1 MSQKP
6 AISAVLPVYNGEAYV
21 REAVESILA
30 QTFTDFELIIIND
43 GSTDGSGAVLRELA
57 ARDPRIVLVERANG
71 GLVSALNEGIER
83 ARADL
88 IARMDADDVAMPNRF
103 ALQHARME
111 AEPELGVPKLGV
123 LGSFIRIMDK
133 AGRTIRLG
141 DYPVSVA
148 EAARFMEHGCPVAHP
163 TVMMR
168 REAVLKA
175 GGYRKLFSH
184 CEDYDLWLRI
194 SELGYGIANLPQPLL
209 NYRMHGANV
218 SAVHRNTQELG
229 TMVALLAH
237 RARVAGLADPTAGA
251 EKLHAGLIE
260 AVPSHLRR
268 DVEAALFVLRHAHLS
283 LAAREE
289 LETAWQ
295 HYGQLSPQARRETV
309 MCDFLMRLL
318 NGAVRN
324 RSHGLAFRALA
335 EAMRRHPRA
344 TCGLL
349 WRKVKA
355 RVRV

>member
-6 AISAVLPVYNGEAYV
+6 AISAILPVYNGQAYV

-43 GSTDGSGAVLRELA
+43 GSTDGSGAILRELA
-57 ARDPRIVLVERANG
+57 ARDQRIVLVERANG

-83 ARADL
+83 ARAEL
-88 IARMDADDVAMPNRF
+88 IARMDADDVAMPERF

-111 AEPELGVPKLGV
+111 AEPELGVPQLGL

-133 AGRTIRLG
+133 TGRIIRQG
-141 DYPVSVA
+141 DYPISPA
-148 EAARFMEHGCPVAHP
+148 EAAHFLEHGCPVAHP

-168 REAVLKA
+168 REAVVQA
-175 GGYRKLFSH
+175 GGYRNLFSH

-218 SAVHRNTQELG
+218 SAVHREAQELG

-237 RARVAGLADPTAGA
+237 RCRLAGLPDPAAEAGR
-251 EKLHAGLIE
+251 LHAGLID
-260 AVPSHLRR
+260 AVPQHLRQ
-268 DVEAALFVLRHAHLS
+268 DVEAAFFVLRHSHLS
-283 LAAREE
+283 LAAPGD
-289 LETAWQ
+289 LKAAWAQ
-295 HYGQLSPQARRETV
+295 YRLLSPQLLRETV

-318 NGAVRN
+318 NGAVCN
-324 RSHGLAFRALA
+324 RCFGLALRSLI
-335 EAMRRHPRA
+335 EAFLLHPRHA
-344 TCGLL
+344 CGLL
-349 WRKVKA
+349 WRKVK
-355 RVRV
+355 VRFMI

>member
-43 GSTDGSGAVLRELA
+43 GSTDGSSTILRELA

-71 GLVSALNEGIER
+71 GLVSALNEGIGQ
-83 ARADL
+83 ARAEL
-88 IARMDADDVAMPNRF
+88 IARMDADDVAMPERF
-103 ALQHARME
+103 ALQYARME
-111 AEPELGVPKLGV
+111 AEPHLGL

-133 AGRTIRLG
+133 TGRIIRQG
-141 DYPVSVA
+141 DYPVSPA
-148 EAARFMEHGCPVAHP
+148 ETARFLEHGCPVAHP

-218 SAVHRNTQELG
+218 SAVHREAQELG
-229 TMVALLAH
+229 SIVARLAH
-237 RARVAGLADPTAGA
+237 RARAAGLPDPTAGA
-251 EKLHAGLIE
+251 ERLHAGLIE
-260 AVPSHLRR
+260 LFPLNLRK
-268 DVEAALFVLRHAHLS
+268 DTKAALFVLRHAHLS
-283 LAAREE
+283 LAARDG
-289 LETAWQ
+289 LDAAWVQ
-295 HYGQLSPQARRETV
+295 YRQLSPQARREAV

-324 RSHGLAFRALA
+324 GSHGLALRAFI
-335 EAMRRHPRA
+335 EAIRLHPRS

-349 WRKVKA
+349 WRKVRA
-355 RVRV
+355 RISA

>member
-1 MSQKP
+1 MSRKL

-30 QTFTDFELIIIND
+30 QTFTDFELIVIND
-43 GSTDGSGAVLRELA
+43 GSTDGSGVILQELA

-83 ARADL
+83 ARAEL
-88 IARMDADDVAMPNRF
+88 IARMDADDVAMPERF

-111 AEPELGVPKLGV
+111 AEPGLGL

-133 AGRTIRLG
+133 TGRIIRQG
-141 DYPVSVA
+141 DYPVSTA
-148 EAARFMEHGCPVAHP
+148 ETARFLERGCPVAHP

-218 SAVHRNTQELG
+218 SAVHREVQELG
-229 TMVALLAH
+229 TMIALLAH
-237 RARVAGLADPTAGA
+237 RARLAGLPDPAVGVDR
-251 EKLHAGLIE
+251 LHAGLIE
-260 AVPSHLRR
+260 AVPKYLRQ
-268 DVEAALFVLRHAHLS
+268 DVDAAFFVLRYSHLS
-283 LAAREE
+283 LATHDE
-289 LETAWQ
+289 LENAWAQ
-295 HYGQLSPQARRETV
+295 YKRLSPQARRETV

-324 RSHGLAFRALA
+324 RSLGVAFRALA

-349 WRKVKA
+349 RRKVKA